1 MTIDKE
7 KFSDLVIEKLAKDS
21 NLPPKADLVL
31 FGQFVRVA
39 AALYLEE
46 RAWATSAKIRA
57 DINAIRRVVRP
68 INDQKK
74 TRAPLPIIRALNDA
88 SPETLHLLKERAKR
102 RGESFPTTHI
112 IMDPARVNDAAN
124 ILDALTKVGG
134 SVKPGRSRPGG
145 KRSQKYVVELYAPI
159 SQRNFAKQEAERA
172 AINRL
177 RVAWCAAARN
187 DPDSLP
193 SQVPATSASRE
204 NPGPFVRLV
213 RGFFATLG
221 VKADAVN
228 LINTTDFERR

>member
-124 ILDALTKVGG
+124 ILDALT
-134 SVKPGRSRPGG
+134 
-145 KRSQKYVVELYAPI
+145 
-159 SQRNFAKQEAERA
+159 
-172 AINRL
+172 
-177 RVAWCAAARN
+177 
-187 DPDSLP
+187 
-193 SQVPATSASRE
+193 
-204 NPGPFVRLV
+204 
-213 RGFFATLG
+213 
-221 VKADAVN
+221 N
-228 LINTTDFERR
+228 LAGQ